1 MKAPQTAATAIR
13 GAQKIDEGVD
23 YLAAYC
29 EGWSK
34 GDADM
39 IRSAVADDYVWDDPE
54 EGRVSKDGLGTF
66 LPEFVETI
74 DGLRDDCPSTPYLIL
89 SDFITNRV
97 QVTTTVWCCFAV
109 PGTSVE
115 GISQIRLGD
124 NGVISE
130 HRAYRTRPNA

>member
-1 MKAPQTAATAIR
+1 LGRARGRIAAGVI
-13 GAQKIDEGVD
+13 KVDEGVD
-23 YLAAYC
+23 YLTAYC

-54 EGRVSKDGLGTF
+54 AGRVSKDGLGTF

-74 DGLRDDCPSTPYLIL
+74 DGLRDGCPSTSYLIL
-89 SDFITNRV
+89 SDFTTNRV
-97 QVTTTVWCCFAV
+97 RITTTVWCCFAV
-109 PGTSVE
+109 PGTGIR

-130 HRAYRTRPNA
+130 HRAYRTRPNI

>member
-74 DGLRDDCPSTPYLIL
+74 DSLRDDCPSMSYLIL

>member
-1 MKAPQTAATAIR
+1 MQALPTVAISIRCAPGMIERLDLLTT
-13 GAQKIDEGVD
+13 
-23 YLAAYC
+23 YC

-130 HRAYRTRPNA
+130 HRAYRTRSNI